1 MSLYAHVGVCDLLQ
15 RRQRVVDAERET
27 SPLSGR
33 TQAVLR
39 KAITDLP
46 LGACTVLMGK
56 ANEWCSFHKTALR
69 QLVLL
74 TLCECVFNVC

>member
-1 MSLYAHVGVCDLLQ
+1 MGVSDLLL
-15 RRQRVVDAERET
+15 RRQRVVDAERER
-27 SPLSGR
+27 SPVSGR
-33 TQAVLR
+33 IQAGLH

-74 TLCECVFNVC
+74 TLCECVFNVF